1 MKKKFLTVLTAA
13 IGLVIVGCEYD
24 NFDAPKEFLTGK
36 VVFEGKAVGVRNNGT
51 ELELWQDGYPLKSL
65 IPVYV
70 NQAGE
75 FSANLFKG
83 KYKLVRKGNSPWIQ
97 QSTDTIFV
105 NVDGNTVLDVPV
117 TPYFVIG
124 NETIQV
130 LNDQLLANF
139 TIKKIT
145 ESARLDQ
152 VKLFV
157 NKSIL
162 TDHVLF
168 DQEISVDLSKVV
180 LGTETRITAQLSSSL
195 KDKDYV
201 FARLGVKS
209 SSSGEYLYTPVQ
221 RINLK

>member
-1 MKKKFLTVLTAA
+1 M
-13 IGLVIVGCEYD
+13 
-24 NFDAPKEFLTGK
+24 
-36 VVFEGKAVGVRNNGT
+36 
-51 ELELWQDGYPLKSL
+51 
-65 IPVYV
+65 
-70 NQAGE
+70 
-75 FSANLFKG
+75 
-83 KYKLVRKGNSPWIQ
+83 
-97 QSTDTIFV
+97 
-105 NVDGNTVLDVPV
+105 PV
-117 TPYFVIG
+117 TPYFVVG

-130 LNDQLLANF
+130 VNDQLLANF

-180 LGTETRITAQLSSSL
+180 LGTETRITAQLSNNL

-209 SSSGEYLYTPVQ
+209 SSSGEYIYTPVQ